1 MKRPFGIVSCAAL
14 LVFAAAQALAQQDK
28 AAPKPQPVPAPAPAP
43 APASTSAEAKVAPP
57 VEYKPPSRGAP
68 RVRVGG
74 STRSA
79 ARELS
84 LAVVAPDHTGLAAT
98 DQPELFW
105 YVSQPVK
112 SPLEFTL
119 IAQDA
124 VDPLVEKAIAP
135 VAVAG
140 IQRIRLADLDARLK
154 RGEEY
159 QWSISFVADSASRSK
174 DTVASGRVRY
184 EPLPAGASPGAGPGA
199 YAAYASAGYWYDALA
214 ALRREIDER
223 PGEPGLRAAQQSLL
237 EQVGLTEIA
246 RHEGAGES
254 RK

>member
-1 MKRPFGIVSCAAL
+1 MTRASRTIPFVAL
-14 LVFAAAQALAQQDK
+14 LAFATAALAQQDK
-28 AAPKPQPVPAPAPAP
+28 AAPKPQPAPP
-43 APASTSAEAKVAPP
+43 PASAAANATPP
-57 VEYKPPSRGAP
+57 VEYKPPTRGAP

-84 LAVVAPDHTGLAAT
+84 LAVVAPDHTGLAAS

-119 IAQDA
+119 TAHDG

-140 IQRIRLADLDARLK
+140 IQRIRLADFGARLK
-154 RGEEY
+154 RGEDY
-159 QWSISFVADSASRSK
+159 QWSISFVADAASRSK

-184 EPLPAGASPGAGPGA
+184 EPPQAGGT
-199 YAAYASAGYWYDALA
+199 
-214 ALRREIDER
+214 
-223 PGEPGLRAAQQSLL
+223 Q
-237 EQVGLTEIA
+237 
-246 RHEGAGES
+246 
-254 RK
+254 K